1 MGNGAGC
8 GTSAA
13 KVAPSSCVHQMHI
26 DVTRLVCATKRGN
39 FPATSSTA
47 PVGEKDAERCA
58 GPAAGGL
65 GDCLLFLEQIQ
76 HTRGRLSVRASVSTL
91 PPSGDQPRPVAQEP
105 PLVAAASPQP
115 PTHPPSPK
123 RPPPPPPE
131 EAEPAAGAEVPKGLD
146 EERTSEG
153 ATPSAGDVGTD
164 VAEELPGAAPS
175 SGTLDSSDSAAATT
189 SSATASTAAAT
200 ATTSAAA
207 AASADAG
214 GGGGESPA
222 TPKRS
227 THSMDSDEG
236 SPLDVGYGSDGDF
249 CIPGG
254 AGESWPLKCCVGKAS
269 WYSAKSLCVPF
280 QERRRYVL
288 TLQVWDGKNLL
299 ATLEEPLGDL
309 PVHAPISR
317 ELPLAS
323 GRKPDKVQV
332 QPSSGL
338 SVSFQILSA
347 EAIAH
352 KRTVFF
358 VRHAESVWNV
368 AQSKAQVH
376 KMVSETDHGLSAA
389 GGRQAEKLAERLA
402 EAAKG
407 RPEARADAAED
418 HAVAAELLRP
428 DVVYVSPLTRAVQT
442 AVISLGPTL
451 VQHGGLG
458 EVVLMPNAREKH
470 NLGGM
475 DTVSTKTGVSIL
487 HGVLKK
493 LRDLSRDAKDGDAT
507 DAPETFGRLRFDIA
521 ATEEQWWSEGRSE
534 PKAQVQ
540 LRMRE
545 FMSQLLYS
553 PHRSIVVVGHSLF
566 FKAVMKCYL
575 NEEFK
580 TKQPDFAERVS
591 KMKLMNCGILRLE
604 LDPQRGLDGNPIMDA
619 RLVLGSELIKS
630 K

>member
-8 GTSAA
+8 GTSSA
-13 KVAPSSCVHQMHI
+13 KVAPSVGVLQMHI
-26 DVTRLVCATKRGN
+26 DVKSLVCATKRGK

-47 PVGEKDAERCA
+47 PVGEKDAERGA
-58 GPAAGGL
+58 GAEAGGL

-76 HTRGRLSVRASVSTL
+76 HTRGRLSVRASVSTF
-91 PPSGDQPRPVAQEP
+91 PPFGDQPRPAAQEP
-105 PLVAAASPQP
+105 PPVAASSPQP

-123 RPPPPPPE
+123 VPPPPE
-131 EAEPAAGAEVPKGLD
+131 KAEPAAGAEVPKGLD
-146 EERTSEG
+146 
-153 ATPSAGDVGTD
+153 
-164 VAEELPGAAPS
+164 EELPGAAPS
-175 SGTLDSSDSAAATT
+175 SGTLDSSDSAAAATT
-189 SSATASTAAAT
+189 TATASTAAAT

-214 GGGGESPA
+214 GGGGESRAMPL
-222 TPKRS
+222 RS

-236 SPLDVGYGSDGDF
+236 SLLDAGYGSDGDF

-280 QERRRYVL
+280 QERKRYVL

-317 ELPLAS
+317 ELSLAS
-323 GRKPDKVQV
+323 GRKPDKLQA

-358 VRHAESVWNV
+358 VRHAESVWNE

-389 GGRQAEKLAERLA
+389 GGRQAEKLGERLA
-402 EAAKG
+402 AASKG
-407 RPEARADAAED
+407 RPEARADAAQD
-418 HAVAAELLRP
+418 DAVAAELLRP

-451 VQHGGLG
+451 VQQGGLG

-507 DAPETFGRLRFDIA
+507 GAPETFGRLRFDIT